1 MKEILITNDDG
12 FESKGLKKLVKMLR
26 REFNAKVT
34 VVAPATEKS
43 GSSHSITLTRPL
55 RFVKVGKRFYRLD
68 DGTPADCVYLALHA
82 LYKTRL
88 PDLVISGINHGANIS
103 EDITYSGTCAGAM
116 EAVLQGIPAIALSQF
131 YRKSENSKRLNF
143 TNALEI
149 TRQVVA
155 KILKDGFPLDKK
167 EFININFP
175 SAKDEFKGLKVAHT
189 GKRVYNYK
197 AYANKN
203 PRGVEYFWLAAAGLE
218 YERQANSDIDLLLQG
233 YAVMT
238 PIMLDLTAYNKLET
252 LKKWAKI

>member
-26 REFNAKVT
+26 REFNTKVT

-43 GSSHSITLTRPL
+43 GSSHSITLMRPL
-55 RFVKVGKRFYRLD
+55 RFVKVGKRFYKLD

-131 YRKSENSKRLNF
+131 YRKSENSKRLDF

-149 TRQVVA
+149 TRQIVA
-155 KILKDGFPLDKK
+155 KILKNGFPLDKK

>member
-1 MKEILITNDDG
+1 MTKDEILSRLLSDISDEFDKDVGSFFYDVTKPAAEE
-12 FESKGLKKLVKMLR
+12 FETSY
-26 REFNAKVT
+26 A
-34 VVAPATEKS
+34 
-43 GSSHSITLTRPL
+43 
-55 RFVKVGKRFYRLD
+55 RL
-68 DGTPADCVYLALHA
+68 
-82 LYKTRL
+82 
-88 PDLVISGINHGANIS
+88 
-103 EDITYSGTCAGAM
+103 E
-116 EAVLQGIPAIALSQF
+116 
-131 YRKSENSKRLNF
+131 
-143 TNALEI
+143 
-149 TRQVVA
+149 
-155 KILKDGFPLDKK
+155 KILKNGFPLDKK

>member
-1 MKEILITNDDG
+1 MKNIL
-12 FESKGLKKLVKMLR
+12 F
-26 REFNAKVT
+26 
-34 VVAPATEKS
+34 
-43 GSSHSITLTRPL
+43 
-55 RFVKVGKRFYRLD
+55 
-68 DGTPADCVYLALHA
+68 
-82 LYKTRL
+82 
-88 PDLVISGINHGANIS
+88 
-103 EDITYSGTCAGAM
+103 
-116 EAVLQGIPAIALSQF
+116 
-131 YRKSENSKRLNF
+131 
-143 TNALEI
+143 
-149 TRQVVA
+149 
-155 KILKDGFPLDKK
+155 DKK